1 MTSTQLLRSG
11 IPRIDELDQ
20 LKQTETYRQPS
31 EFNTAFLRRHH
42 DALKGYGK
50 HWGSD
55 PFRLWSR
62 RWEYP
67 FVAERVLDFAQR
79 PENIGRELTML
90 DAGSGVTFFPYYI
103 CQKVP
108 SAQFVCVDYDPT
120 YTAMFDAINR
130 SETSARVRFVRASL
144 QKLPLKDGELDAI
157 ACISVLEHTDNYEQI
172 IDEFL
177 RVLRPGGLFV
187 LTFDVSLDGKFTLP
201 IPQAKELLQTVQ
213 AKFTVDDGVDLVEE
227 LTHAHDAG
235 VLTSDHVR
243 ATEPELLPWTF
254 PVRVYKAAHDL
265 VTGKG
270 WTAGFRSRTIFCCS
284 VRKPSV

>member
-1 MTSTQLLRSG
+1 MTSTLLKPG
-11 IPRIDELDQ
+11 IPRISELDQ
-20 LKQTETYRQPS
+20 LKETETYRGPS
-31 EFNTAFLRRHH
+31 DFNTAFLARHH
-42 DALKGYGK
+42 DALAKYGR
-50 HWGSD
+50 HWGND
-55 PFRLWSR
+55 PFKLWSR

-67 FVAERVLDFAQR
+67 WVAQRVLQFAQS
-79 PENIGRELTML
+79 PENAGRNLKFM

-103 CQKVP
+103 CSKFP

-130 SETSARVRFVRASL
+130 AETAAHVRFVQASL
-144 QKLPLKDGELDAI
+144 QKLPLSDGELDAI
-157 ACISVLEHTDNYEQI
+157 ACISVLEHTDNYGQI

-201 IPQAKELLQTVQ
+201 IPQAKELLGVVQ
-213 AKFTVDDGVDLVEE
+213 EKFNIDDGGDLVSE
-227 LTHAHDAG
+227 LSHAHDAG

-243 ATEPELLPWTF
+243 RTEPELLPWTF
-254 PVRVYKAAHDL
+254 PVRVYKAAQDL
-265 VTGKG
+265 MTGKG

-284 VRKPSV
+284 VIRPAT

>member
-1 MTSTQLLRSG
+1 MTSTQLLRTG
-11 IPRIDELDQ
+11 IPRIEELDR
-20 LKQTETYRQPS
+20 LKQTETYREPS
-31 EFNTAFLRRHH
+31 EFNTAFLARHH
-42 DALKGYGK
+42 DALKKYGQ

-55 PFRLWSR
+55 PFKLWSR

-67 FVAERVLDFAQR
+67 FVAQRVLDFTEHNAGR
-79 PENIGRELTML
+79 PLKIM

-103 CQKVP
+103 CTKFP

-130 SETSARVRFVRASL
+130 AETAARVRFVQAPL
-144 QKLPLKDGELDAI
+144 QELPLADGELDAI
-157 ACISVLEHTDNYEQI
+157 ACISVLEHTDNYGKI
-172 IDEFL
+172 IDEFI

-201 IPQAKELLQTVQ
+201 IPQAKELLRTVQ
-213 AKFTVDDGVDLVEE
+213 LKFEGADGVDLVSE
-227 LTHAHDAG
+227 LSHAHDAA

-243 ATEPELLPWTF
+243 KTEPHLLPWTF
-254 PVRVYKAAHDL
+254 PVRVYKAAQDL
-265 VTGKG
+265 MTGKG

-284 VRKPSV
+284 VSKPAT